1 MKYPFVL
8 LVAATSL
15 LACESSDKKAKGNL
29 SPEDSLRMVK
39 QQLIDEAAKTATPPV
54 VADMANYT
62 TIQWL
67 DSTFI
72 DLGKQKEGK
81 EIEITFR
88 FKNTGT
94 KNLVIESVNAQC
106 GCTIPEK
113 PENAFAPGEEGVIKA
128 KFNGAGHD
136 ETRKQVYVKANIQPD
151 GADTLTFRAQ
161 LVK

>member
-1 MKYPFVL
+1 MN
-8 LVAATSL
+8 
-15 LACESSDKKAKGNL
+15 GNN
-29 SPEDSLRMVK
+29 P
-39 QQLIDEAAKTATPPV
+39 AP
-54 VADMANYT
+54 VADPSTYT

-67 DSTFI
+67 DSTYL

-81 EIEITFR
+81 EIEISFR

-94 KNLVIESVNAQC
+94 KNLVIETVTAQC

-113 PENAFAPGEEGVIKA
+113 PEQPFAPGEEGVIKA
-128 KFNGAGHD
+128 KFNGSGHD
-136 ETRKQVYVKANIQPD
+136 ETRKQVYVKANISPD